1 MIMYISSISLTDVY
15 KSPTPILLFYWVHIQ
30 DMHSQGT
37 SHSIIGIGSNVLRLF
52 FFLPFKLSSLV
63 VHEVQWRKGVGQEAG
78 LFHCFLLCVKRWK
91 NENRSCCLDI
101 ISNLILRMC
110 QKL

>member
-52 FFLPFKLSSLV
+52 FFLPFPPFVLYES
-63 VHEVQWRKGVGQEAG
+63 
-78 LFHCFLLCVKRWK
+78 
-91 NENRSCCLDI
+91 
-101 ISNLILRMC
+101 
-110 QKL
+110 